1 MKQIVEYEGKR
12 YVWTGTTWYGE
23 RDFMHPPSGI
33 IHILNSLI
41 ADSVNEAD
49 DAITCPRELCRLA
62 SALRD
67 SKGQLKRA
75 LRLAYRA
82 NQLAPDDAG
91 IASVLSSILR
101 LSNRSE
107 EAIAIT
113 DKLEHVNYVPLLTSR
128 PAAFCDLE
136 QWPAALKC
144 VRRALAISKG
154 KDSGEA
160 LSVWQRIRANA
171 PELIAD
177 NKTKLGG

>member
-67 SKGQLKRA
+67 S
-75 LRLAYRA
+75 
-82 NQLAPDDAG
+82 
-91 IASVLSSILR
+91 
-101 LSNRSE
+101 
-107 EAIAIT
+107 
-113 DKLEHVNYVPLLTSR
+113 
-128 PAAFCDLE
+128 
-136 QWPAALKC
+136 
-144 VRRALAISKG
+144 
-154 KDSGEA
+154 
-160 LSVWQRIRANA
+160 
-171 PELIAD
+171 
-177 NKTKLGG
+177 